1 MMPLLRRQF
10 GEVKYRGLETIAYLT
25 TLLGAIRD
33 HCPNVIGAI
42 TPYDAQQLDLF
53 VRRGGFDAVE
63 RLASGQV
70 ESQAEANRAVM
81 IGLEAMFGGAGCR
94 VDMFGNTTA
103 CVSQE
108 EADAA
113 AEELMYSYAGG
124 TDANILMRPY
134 PNRVTTYDCDAL
146 TPQFM
151 DNLIEFAALGPF
163 VHPPPA
169 FRLPAAWQFVAGE

>member
-1 MMPLLRRQF
+1 M
-10 GEVKYRGLETIAYLT
+10 
-25 TLLGAIRD
+25 
-33 HCPNVIGAI
+33 
-42 TPYDAQQLDLF
+42 
-53 VRRGGFDAVE
+53 
-63 RLASGQV
+63 SGQV

-113 AEELMYSYAGG
+113 AEKLMYSSAGE
-124 TDANILMRPY
+124 TDADILMRLTY
-134 PNRVTTYDCDAL
+134 PNRVTTYDCEAL

-151 DNLIEFAALGPF
+151 DNLIEFAALGPYNY
-163 VHPPPA
+163 PPPP
-169 FRLPAAWQFVAGE
+169 FRLPAAWEFVAGE